1 MMSAQSVL
9 DSSIHARIQRTP
21 LFSAWPEGAFAA
33 LLEQARV
40 RRLDL
45 GEILFHEGEEARAFY
60 FLLDGEVDLISL
72 GAGGREKIVE
82 IIQVDDLFA
91 EAVAFLGGRYP
102 VQAAAGLASTVVE
115 IPFAPFMTT
124 LQGNQELMPQ
134 MLARL
139 SMRLHYLIKELR
151 HLSMESANQRVASY
165 LLDLCPAGGECVEIS
180 LPAKKAAV
188 AARLGLTPETFSRVL
203 GRLRKAG
210 LLRVDKRSLQIPDPQ
225 ALRRWADS
233 S

>member
-1 MMSAQSVL
+1 MMSAHPVI
-9 DSSIHARIQRTP
+9 DSSIRARIQRTP
-21 LFSAWPEGAFAA
+21 LFSAWSEGAFVA
-33 LLEQARV
+33 LLEQSRM
-40 RRLDL
+40 RQLDL
-45 GEILFHEGEEARAFY
+45 GEVLFREGEEARAFY
-60 FLLDGEVDLISL
+60 FLLAGEVDLITL

-102 VQAAAGLASTVVE
+102 VQAVAGLASTVVE
-115 IPFAPFMTT
+115 IPFAPFMAT
-124 LQGNQELMPQ
+124 LQGHQELMPQ

-151 HLSMESANQRVASY
+151 HLSTESANQRVASY
-165 LLDLCPAGGECVEIS
+165 LLDFCPAGGESVEIC

-210 LLRVDKRSLQIPDPQ
+210 LLQVDKRSLHIPDPQ